1 MRLSLRTMVLGV
13 FALLVLASGL
23 QGVFAVTTTLRSA
36 QQLTH
41 LEQRGGVPIVG
52 TALLSLDLDQ
62 QRALLG
68 QDIGHMAPDRVQ
80 ALEDELASLDTAI
93 ARAAPRVLLATT
105 VPSWQGAWR
114 VYRTARASYLRAVQ
128 QPADTRRVTL
138 LATRVANRL
147 TAALDVVQQST
158 GTQLYQGQ
166 QVYATA
172 LETAWTAIR
181 TAVLSLLGFLL
192 LGAAMAFMLIRR
204 LRHGLGNLA
213 ATAQA
218 IAHGDLQ
225 VRADARGHDEIA
237 ALAVAFNSMTDA
249 LLSAEHRASSDAL
262 TGLPNHRAMAETL
275 EKELE
280 RAQRYTRPCAV
291 VFLDLDHF
299 KALDDSYGHGAG
311 DATLRELTGV
321 AQRVLRGVDVLGRW
335 GGEEFI
341 AVLPECT
348 AAEALGAAERLRS
361 AIAAQAF
368 SVGGGSHLTC
378 SLSITVV
385 DRLG

>member
-1 MRLSLRTMVLGV
+1 MRLSLRAMVLGV

-36 QQLTH
+36 QQLTR
-41 LEQRGGVPIVG
+41 LEQRGVVPIVG
-52 TALLSLDLDQ
+52 TAVLSLDLDQ

-68 QDIGHMAPDRVQ
+68 QDIGRMAPDCVQ

-105 VPSWQGAWR
+105 VPAWQGAWR

-166 QVYATA
+166 QVYTTA

-213 ATAQA
+213 ASRGLVQF
-218 IAHGDLQ
+218 IKD
-225 VRADARGHDEIA
+225 VDAG
-237 ALAVAFNSMTDA
+237 
-249 LLSAEHRASSDAL
+249 
-262 TGLPNHRAMAETL
+262 
-275 EKELE
+275 
-280 RAQRYTRPCAV
+280 
-291 VFLDLDHF
+291 
-299 KALDDSYGHGAG
+299 
-311 DATLRELTGV
+311 
-321 AQRVLRGVDVLGRW
+321 RV
-335 GGEEFI
+335 
-341 AVLPECT
+341 
-348 AAEALGAAERLRS
+348 
-361 AIAAQAF
+361 
-368 SVGGGSHLTC
+368 
-378 SLSITVV
+378 
-385 DRLG
+385 